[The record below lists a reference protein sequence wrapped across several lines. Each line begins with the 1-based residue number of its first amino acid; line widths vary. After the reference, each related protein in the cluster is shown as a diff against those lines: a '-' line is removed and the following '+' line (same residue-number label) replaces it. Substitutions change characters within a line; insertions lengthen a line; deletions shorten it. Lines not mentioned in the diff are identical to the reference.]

1 MKLFHFRIR
10 SILLSALA
18 ILMGWNVAFAQSEI
32 TGSVTDGN
40 NQPIIGASILVKGT
54 SKGTT
59 TNPQGRF
66 TINAANNAILI
77 ISFIG
82 FNSREVAVNSQTN
95 LVVVLSVKDE
105 GLNEVVVT
113 ALGIKKEKKAVGFA
127 VQEVKGA
134 ELVKAREP
142 NVVNSLAGKV
152 AGLRIATSTDLFGDP
167 GISLRGKSTIIVV
180 DGVRINSN
188 SWNLSAD
195 DIESFSVLKGP
206 TAAALYGSDGINGA
220 IQITTKRGSKNKR
233 GFAVEFNSS
242 TQVQTGF
249 NAIPGLQSEYGPG
262 SGFRYEFGDG
272 KGGGKNDADYDIWGP
287 RFEGQMIN
295 QWDSKID
302 PNTGKLIPLP
312 WTAKGKNNL
321 KNFLRN
327 GLLSTNNLAVSANNE
342 KGDIRFSMTQM
353 YQKGMVPNTKLNAT
367 NINLSGSLNL
377 SKKLKLETN
386 INYNKQYT
394 PNIPYIDYQPA
405 SPIYAMMIWGGANY
419 DINDLKDYW
428 QPGKVGTQQKYIE
441 YYQYSNPYFI
451 VNEQLQGYYKDD
463 IYGYMK
469 LKYYITE
476 NFDVHLRSNIST
488 NYVNKQNRYPI
499 STSQYGGDGAYFH
512 NGGYNESFNYF
523 WESNTDLLATYSKDI
538 SPAFSFKGSAGAN
551 LLYRRTNYQYSH
563 TNNGLLVPQLWTVQN
578 SVNPPSSETDK
589 SFYQRKSVYAL
600 ADFDYKKMLYLSLTG
615 RVDQASTLPKDHG
628 SYFYPSVSLS
638 AVVSEMIHLPAFV
651 SFAKLRASYA
661 KVGNDGLPV
670 DPGYASYYKL
680 APTYNT
686 GVRWNGNPSLYYD
699 GTLYDP
705 GISPEFNKSLEFG
718 ADLRFLKGRLGIDV
732 TYFRNIEGP
741 SIFYLPLSNTS
752 GAASLQRN
760 GLTYKRKGVELI
772 VTGSPVRTQK
782 FGWDIT
788 INWSTQQRY
797 LKEVYDTLQAYDR
810 VKVGERA
817 DKLFLTD
824 FQRSP
829 EGTVIYSEENGR
841 PLRNTYST
849 FQGFTNESWMASIQ
863 NTFHYKNLS
872 LSFLFDGRYGGKM
885 VNFVTMKQWQAGAAP
900 ASANEYRLADWNNL
914 NTPNYTG
921 TYVGDGVNITS
932 GSLVVDGDGNVVS
945 DSRKFQTNTTKVKWE
960 AFAKGYYG
968 TDIPNLIDKSFLKL
982 REVTLSYSVPQSMLS
997 RQKFFNAASVTL
1009 VGRNLWYLTKD
1020 KNARNID
1027 LDQWAT
1033 GTAELE
1039 TPSVKSFGVNVN
1051 LTF

>member
-1 MKLFHFRIR
+1 MKLFHLRPR
-10 SILLSALA
+10 SILLSVLA
-18 ILMGWNVAFAQSEI
+18 VLMGWNVALGQSEI
-32 TGSVTDGN
+32 TGSVTDGS
-40 NQPIIGASILVKGT
+40 NQPIIGASVLVKGT
-54 SKGTT
+54 KKGTT
-59 TNPQGRF
+59 TNTQGHF
-66 TINAANNAILI
+66 AISAGSNATLI
-77 ISFIG
+77 VSFIG
-82 FNSREVAVNSQTN
+82 FTPREVAVNNQNHLTVT
-95 LVVVLSVKDE
+95 LAVRDE

-113 ALGIKKEKKAVGFA
+113 ALGIKKEKKAVGYA

-233 GFAVEFNSS
+233 GYSVEFNSS

-262 SGFRYEFGDG
+262 SDFQYEFVDG
-272 KGGGKNDADYDIWGP
+272 RGGGTNDADYDVWGP

-295 QWDSKID
+295 QWDSKTD

-321 KNFLRN
+321 TNFLQN
-327 GLLSTNNLAVSANNE
+327 GLLSTNNLAVSANND
-342 KGDIRFSMTQM
+342 KGDIRFSMTQL

-367 NINLSGSLNL
+367 NINFSGSLNL

-394 PNIPYIDYQPA
+394 PNIPNIGYQPG
-405 SPIYAMMIWGGANY
+405 SPIYAIMIWGAANY
-419 DINDLKDYW
+419 DINDLRDYW
-428 QPGKVGTQQKYIE
+428 QPGKVGTQQKNVE

-451 VNEQLQGYYKDD
+451 AHEQLQAYYKDD
-463 IYGYMK
+463 IYGFMK
-469 LKYYITE
+469 LKYNITD

-488 NYVNKQNRYPI
+488 NYVNKQNRFPI
-499 STSQYGGDGAYFH
+499 STSQYNGDGGYFQK
-512 NGGYNESFNYF
+512 GGYNESFGYF
-523 WESNTDLLATYSKDI
+523 WESNTDVLATYSKDI
-538 SPAFSFKGSAGAN
+538 TPVFSFKGSAGAN

-578 SVNPPSSETDK
+578 SVDPSSSETDK
-589 SFYQRKSVYAL
+589 SSYQRKSVYAL
-600 ADFDYKKMLYLSLTG
+600 ADFDYKKMLFLSLTG

-638 AVVSEMIHLPAFV
+638 AVLSEMIHLPAFI

-661 KVGNDGLPV
+661 KVGNDGLPA
-670 DPGYASYYKL
+670 DPAYGSYYKL
-680 APTYNT
+680 SPTYAT
-686 GVRWNGNPSLYYD
+686 GIRWNGNPSLYYD

-705 GISPEFNKSLEFG
+705 GISPEFNKSMEFG
-718 ADLRFLKGRLGIDV
+718 ADLRFLKGRLGVDL
-732 TYFRNIEGP
+732 TYYRNIEGP
-741 SIFYLPLSNTS
+741 SIFYLPLSATS
-752 GAASLQRN
+752 GATSLQRN
-760 GLTYKRKGVELI
+760 GLTYSRKGVELI
-772 VTGSPVRTQK
+772 LTGSPVRTK
-782 FGWDIT
+782 NFGWDVT
-788 INWSTQQRY
+788 VNWSTQQRY
-797 LKEVYDTLQAYDR
+797 LKEVYDTLQSYNR
-810 VKVGERA
+810 VKVGERT

-824 FQRSP
+824 FQRAP
-829 EGTVIYSEENGR
+829 DGAVVYSATNGR
-841 PLRNTYST
+841 PLKNSYTT
-849 FQGFTNESWMASIQ
+849 FQGYTNERWMGSIQ
-863 NTFHYKNLS
+863 NTFHYKSLS
-872 LSFLFDGRYGGKM
+872 LSFMFDGRYGGKL
-885 VNFVTMKQWQAGAAP
+885 VNYVSQKQWQAGAAP
-900 ASANEYRLADWNNL
+900 ASANEYRLADWNNR
-914 NTPNYTG
+914 NTAGYTG
-921 TYVGDGVNITS
+921 TYVGDGVNITA
-932 GSLVVDGDGNVVS
+932 GSLVVDGDGNMVS
-945 DSRKFQTNTTKVKWE
+945 DSRKFQTNATKVKWE
-960 AFAKGYYG
+960 SFAKGYYG
-968 TDIPNLIDKSFLKL
+968 SEVPNLIDKSFMKL
-982 REVTLSYSVPQSMLS
+982 RELTISYSVPQSILAG
-997 RQKFFNAASVTL
+997 QKFFNAASLTL

-1020 KNARNID
+1020 KNAHNID
-1027 LDQWAT
+1027 LDQWT
-1033 GTAELE
+1033 SGSTNLE